1 MPPICLPDSRLATL
15 MRLPSRYSRSA
26 ATRPFACFRM
36 SRVPSVE
43 HSGVSPC
50 VLPVEHRVLVLIF
63 SLILI
68 RNDSSS

>member
-43 HSGVSPC
+43 HSGVFTLCATGGTQGPS
-50 VLPVEHRVLVLIF
+50 
-63 SLILI
+63 SYIL
-68 RNDSSS
+68 SYSY